1 MAALM
6 VASCTM
12 GPAGEAT
19 KAMNMVK
26 KMATPSKRESAEAD
40 EAGVSDEAGHQARH
54 VFSPFCLLIP
64 CLFFLFRRSP
74 EFALGRAC

>member
-6 VASCTM
+6 VASCTV

-19 KAMNMVK
+19 KAMNMAK
-26 KMATPSKRESAEAD
+26 KMAAPSKCESTEAD
-40 EAGVSDEAGHQARH
+40 EEGASDEAGHQARH

-64 CLFFLFRRSP
+64 RLFFLFR
-74 EFALGRAC
+74 